1 MLPSLNLCIETFAQ
15 IDTFKYHHRVLQIT
29 CDQTKQGCQLTHL
42 GKYGLPVLNT
52 ITFTQD
58 QLQRAPNPA
67 CRTGKVNITVCACND
82 TFY

>member
-1 MLPSLNLCIETFAQ
+1 MLPSLNLCIETFAR

-29 CDQTKQGCQLTHL
+29 CDQTKQGCQLTHF
-42 GKYGLPVLNT
+42 GKYGLPNT
-52 ITFTQD
+52 ITFSQN